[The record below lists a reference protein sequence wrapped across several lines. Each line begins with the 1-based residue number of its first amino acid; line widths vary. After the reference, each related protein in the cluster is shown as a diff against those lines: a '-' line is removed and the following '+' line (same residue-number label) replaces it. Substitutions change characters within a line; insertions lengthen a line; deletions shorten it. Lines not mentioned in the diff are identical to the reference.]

1 MENILALKK
10 FNGKTK
16 NILLDVSAAAVIY
29 FVPAITHLL
38 NFPVYFIEPMRLML
52 ILAIVHTNRRNAYV
66 IAFSLPIFS
75 LLISGHPSIMKTSLI
90 TAELM
95 LNVWLFY
102 AIVEKIN
109 SKSFSMFLSILIS
122 KVFYYVIKY
131 GLISFA
137 LLNSGLVSTPIYIQI
152 VTTILFSVYIFAFY
166 KKNEVKNN

>member
-10 FNGKTK
+10 LNGKTK
-16 NILLDVSAAAVIY
+16 NILLDIFAVAVIY

-52 ILAIVHTNRRNAYV
+52 ILAIVHTNRQNAYV

-75 LLISGHPSIMKTSLI
+75 LLISGHPSVMKTSLI
-90 TAELM
+90 TAELL

-109 SKSFSMFLSILIS
+109 SRSFSMFLSILIS
-122 KVFYYVIKY
+122 KLFYYVIKY

-137 LLNSGLVSTPIYIQI
+137 LLNTGLVSTPIYIQI
-152 VTTILFSVYIFAFY
+152 ITTILFSVYIFVFY
-166 KKNEVKNN
+166 KKNEVKNS